1 MTNRPIIT
9 AAVGALMLLCL
20 CCHGTRSQSIREW
33 EGREW
38 QRLKTNDRQAALGY
52 ESYYRSVPGTKV
64 REYRITGELAINP
77 QEAVHALREKSERA
91 DRYLDA
97 KIGFV
102 EVLESTPTE
111 LLTYSVYRL
120 PWPFRDR
127 SMRERFHLQHN
138 ADTGE
143 RRIEWIS
150 EWAGAQPVPPGVVR
164 MPDVHGSWVFKP
176 RDGGGCRATYTVYA
190 DPGGRFPTSLF
201 NATVRKG
208 LGAELTGLE
217 SLAKSLRRSAGDE
230 LLSKTED
237 VP

>member
-52 ESYYRSVPGTKV
+52 EAYYRSVPGTKV
-64 REYRITGELAINP
+64 REYRITGEFAINP

-127 SMRERFHLQHN
+127 SMRERFHLHHD
-138 ADTGE
+138 AGTGE
-143 RRIEWIS
+143 RRITWTS
-150 EWAGAQPVPPGVVR
+150 EWAGAQPEPPGVER

-176 RDGGGCRATYTVYA
+176 RDGGGVPSHLY
-190 DPGGRFPTSLF
+190 G
-201 NATVRKG
+201 
-208 LGAELTGLE
+208 
-217 SLAKSLRRSAGDE
+217 LRRPGRTLPRIAFQRYGTKGIGGGTDRPGIAG
-230 LLSKTED
+230 KIFATERR
-237 VP
+237 